1 MTEAGSRR
9 TSGVRINRDR
19 LRRRR
24 EVLGLNQARLADA
37 TGFSFGYIA
46 MIERGE
52 RPTVSPDAL
61 ARLCDALGFEDREEL
76 IDDGDSD
83 EEAA

>member
-1 MTEAGSRR
+1 MTEAQRR
-9 TSGVRINRDR
+9 RAGGVPINKDR

-24 EVLGLNQARLADA
+24 EIAGLNQARLADA

-52 RPTVSPDAL
+52 RPRVSPDAL
-61 ARLCDALGFEDREEL
+61 ARLADALGVEDREEL
-76 IDDGDSD
+76 IDDED
-83 EEAA
+83 AA